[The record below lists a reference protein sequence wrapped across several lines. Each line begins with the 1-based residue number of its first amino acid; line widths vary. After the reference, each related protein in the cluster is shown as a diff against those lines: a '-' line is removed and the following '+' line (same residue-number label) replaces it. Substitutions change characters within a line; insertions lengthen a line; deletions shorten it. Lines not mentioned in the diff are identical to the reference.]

1 MKSSIVV
8 LLVPL
13 SLLVAADAKP
23 TGTTDC
29 NEFCTRQYRPLCGT
43 DGVTYDN
50 LCVLEFVACK
60 YKPDLRVAYLGKCKT
75 EKDGIKCPN
84 GDCGGTSSVKYI
96 SFYSDEDENQGHA
109 ARQDVD
115 YEPVVDT
122 IEYTDSHYEDG
133 NLGHAARDG
142 SKCPNDDCP
151 TIEYTDSDYED
162 VNLGHAARDGS
173 KCPNDP
179 DWPNPNDCPTI
190 EYTDSDY
197 ADVNLGQ
204 AARDGSKCPND
215 DCSTIEYTDSDYE
228 DVNLGYAARDGSKCP
243 PDCDTIEYNDYT
255 DCLC

>member
-13 SLLVAADAKP
+13 SLLLAADAKP

-122 IEYTDSHYEDG
+122 IEYTDSDYDDG
-133 NLGHAARDG
+133 
-142 SKCPNDDCP
+142 
-151 TIEYTDSDYED
+151 
-162 VNLGHAARDGS
+162 NLGHAARDGS